1 MVALMR
7 VPDPGADSIVA
18 RPPMAVTRSLEA
30 EGVVV
35 VGHGDADGGRAARG
49 RRGRRADRTERR
61 A

>member
-1 MVALMR
+1 VR
-7 VPDPGADSIVA
+7 VEPDAGV
-18 RPPMAVTRSLEA
+18 VHLEA